1 MLFRQK
7 LIALFLLML
16 LTLFSEAQ
24 ASTATGTLNVTL
36 TITSVCSVTASNMA
50 FSSMPTGTTTSAN
63 ATSTITVNCSNGAAY
78 TVALDNGQNVS
89 SSQRRMR
96 LGATSNYIN
105 YNIYSDSGYSVPWA
119 TLTGQTGSGSNQT
132 ITAYGNVPSAQAIAT
147 SGAYADQVTVTI
159 SY

>member
-1 MLFRQK
+1 MIIRHKFV
-7 LIALFLLML
+7 ALLAFTLLGSL
-16 LTLFSEAQ
+16 AEAQ
-24 ASTATGTLNVTL
+24 ASTATGTFNVTL
-36 TITSVCSVTASNMA
+36 TVTSVCSVSASNMA
-50 FSSMPTGTTTSAN
+50 FSSMPTGTTTSSN
-63 ATSTITVNCSNGAAY
+63 ATSTLTVNCSNGAAY
-78 TVALDNGQNVS
+78 SVALDNGQNVS

-105 YNIYSDSGYSVPWA
+105 YNLYSDSGYSVPWA

-147 SGAYADQVTVTI
+147 PGSYSDMVTVTI